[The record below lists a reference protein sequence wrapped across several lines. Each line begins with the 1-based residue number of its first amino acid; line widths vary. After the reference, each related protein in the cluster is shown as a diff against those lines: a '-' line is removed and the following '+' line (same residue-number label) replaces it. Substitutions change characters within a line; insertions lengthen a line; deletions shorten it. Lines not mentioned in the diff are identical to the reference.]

1 MTIAQMLEQSGILTL
16 LGLCVVFSFLIIL
29 ILAMN
34 LLRIFVKAFHLEK
47 KSAEKGTP
55 TSTSTSAPASSAASN
70 ADNGAVIAAIAATI
84 HEKESV

>member
-47 KSAEKGTP
+47 KSAEKGT
-55 TSTSTSAPASSAASN
+55 TTSTSAPASSAASN